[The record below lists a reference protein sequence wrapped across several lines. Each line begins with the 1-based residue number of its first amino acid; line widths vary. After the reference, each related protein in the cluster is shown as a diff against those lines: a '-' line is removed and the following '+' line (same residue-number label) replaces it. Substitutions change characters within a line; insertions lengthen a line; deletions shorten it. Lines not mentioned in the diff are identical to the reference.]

1 MKRLPIGISD
11 FKKLIENGYYFV
23 DTSSFIADIYRE
35 PADIALITRP
45 RRFGKTLNMS
55 MLRYFFDHDF
65 DSTDLF
71 KDLEVSGDSDVMET
85 MNTYPTIYITFKDIK
100 DRKWESAERKI
111 KNLVS
116 GLYIN
121 FSEKIIPILKSDIER
136 KNFEGI
142 LNKTA
147 GMADYQDSLKNLTEY
162 LFRVYDKPVLLIIDE
177 YDVPIQSGWISDYYE
192 DIIDF
197 MKGFLSGALKDNAFL
212 FKGVLTGIY
221 RVAKESIFSGLN
233 NLKVYTT
240 LKERYSTYF
249 GFTQSEI
256 NLLVNELNIND
267 EAFENNLKLWYNGY
281 NFGGNIIYNPW
292 SVINCLF
299 DREFQPYWINT
310 SSNDLIIKTLESNLK
325 GDSTFR
331 EEIEHLIAGETIEKV
346 IDDASALREI
356 ESDPDAI
363 WSLFLFSGYLKV
375 ENKREDSTTEE
386 IKYDCSVPNREV
398 IRFYRKTVVKWLRK
412 ADTHILN
419 DITKPLLK
427 GDGTLFVQ
435 NLKKYVIES
444 LSYYDLKGEPENT
457 YHMLLLGMFAHLSGG
472 YWIKSNRESGLG
484 RYDIMLKAKDKANFS
499 AIIEIKASVEKTADG
514 MVQIEEK
521 AYITE
526 LESEGYTN
534 ILKVSLGVD
543 GKNVDVFVEKQ

>member
-11 FKKLIENGYYFV
+11 FKKLIENNYYFV

-55 MLRYFFDHDF
+55 MLRYFFDHNF

-71 KDLEVSGDSDVMET
+71 KGLEVSGDSEVMET
-85 MNTYPTIYITFKDIK
+85 MNTYPTVYITFKDM
-100 DRKWESAERKI
+100 
-111 KNLVS
+111 KNLKW
-116 GLYIN
+116 GDTYAQLKFLIAKLYNDHYVAI
-121 FSEKIIPILKSDIER
+121 EKVLKNDFER
-136 KNFEGI
+136 NYFDAVKNQ
-142 LNKTA
+142 TA
-147 GMADYQDSLKNLTEY
+147 TSADYKDSLKNLTEY

-177 YDVPIQSGWISDYYE
+177 YDVPIQSGWISDYYDE
-192 DIIDF
+192 IIDF

-240 LKERYSTYF
+240 LKERYSSYF
-249 GFTQSEI
+249 GFTQDEI

-267 EAFENNLKLWYNGY
+267 EVFEDNLKLWYNGY

-310 SSNDLIIKTLESNLK
+310 SSNDLIISLIEENMKIDDE
-325 GDSTFR
+325 FR
-331 EEIEHLIAGETIEKV
+331 KLIEKLISGETITEL
-346 IDDASALREI
+346 IDDSAALRDLQ
-356 ESDPDAI
+356 SKPDSI
-363 WSLFLFSGYLKV
+363 WTLFLFSGYLKA
-375 ENKREDSTTEE
+375 ESYTLKRGKYNCKLRIPNEE
-386 IKYDCSVPNREV
+386 VRIFFQD
-398 IRFYRKTVVKWLRK
+398 TVLYWLEKSGRR
-412 ADTHILN
+412 ILTS
-419 DITKPLLK
+419 ITKPLLN
-427 GDGTLFVQ
+427 GDGEVFVEK
-435 NLKKYVIES
+435 LKQYVLET
-444 LSYYDLKGEPENT
+444 LSYFDIKEEPENT
-457 YHMLLLGMFAHLSGG
+457 YHMLLLGMFAHLTDE
-472 YWIKSNRESGLG
+472 YWIKSNRESGHG
-484 RYDIMLKAKDKANFS
+484 RFDIMLKAKDKTNFS

-521 AYITE
+521 AYTTE

-543 GKNVDVFVEKQ
+543 GKNVEALVERP